1 MTPDTLPD
9 FGTIAGVAVAT
20 IVVVAM
26 LKRVFPKLAAE
37 KTVLVALAAGIVI
50 SVGHTTLGLGHCS
63 AAQVWAAAWQ
73 GVFGAASA
81 VGIAWAVREPPK
93 RD

>member
-9 FGTIAGVAVAT
+9 FGTIAGVAIAT
-20 IVVVAM
+20 IVVVAL
-26 LKRVFPKLAAE
+26 LKKGFPKLASE
-37 KTVLVALAAGIVI
+37 KTVLVALVVGVIV
-50 SVGHTTLGLGHCS
+50 SVGHTTLGLGHY
-63 AAQVWAAAWQ
+63 AAAEVWRAAWQ